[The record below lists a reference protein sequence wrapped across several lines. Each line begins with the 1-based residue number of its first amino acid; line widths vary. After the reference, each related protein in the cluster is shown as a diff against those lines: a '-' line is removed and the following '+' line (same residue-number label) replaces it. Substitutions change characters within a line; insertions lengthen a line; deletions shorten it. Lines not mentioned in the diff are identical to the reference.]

1 MLDNND
7 QLEVSLSHKYSIW
20 HTGSWYSGDIYGGIV
35 YNIDFKSGVWHGGI
49 SEEIQIIQVG
59 LNTTVPNNSYLKLN
73 GIFRFNIGDEINIVS
88 KENQYS
94 SIGLPYSRYFNRV
107 RYKVIYAEDPDLD
120 NKTTKIYFDS
130 DSQFDYDDSQFN
142 NIEVETK
149 MRIVSR
155 FRNTDWRSGIWT
167 NGIFET
173 GYWQGGIWYD
183 GTFGEKAK
191 WS

>member
-1 MLDNND
+1 MVDA
-7 QLEVSLSHKYSIW
+7 I
-20 HTGSWYSGDIYGGIV
+20 TGDPIY
-35 YNIDFKSGVWHGGI
+35 YHQF
-49 SEEIQIIQVG
+49 
-59 LNTTVPNNSYLKLN
+59 
-73 GIFRFNIGDEINIVS
+73 
-88 KENQYS
+88 
-94 SIGLPYSRYFNRV
+94 FNRE
-107 RYKVIYAEDPDLD
+107 RYKIIYAESPDLD

-130 DSQFDYDDSQFN
+130 DTEIDYDDDNYSTSLQIGN
-142 NIEVETK
+142 RNGVETK